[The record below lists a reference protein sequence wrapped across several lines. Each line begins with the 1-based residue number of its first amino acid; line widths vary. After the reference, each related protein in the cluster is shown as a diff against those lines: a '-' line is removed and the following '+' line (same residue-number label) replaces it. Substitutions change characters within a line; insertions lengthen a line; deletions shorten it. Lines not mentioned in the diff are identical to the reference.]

1 MKANRLSASVAETS
15 YHHGALTTSTLG
27 QIGLCSTVA
36 APMLHQASSGFVSL
50 ADICHQIRRSKSW
63 VYEHG
68 LVPLT
73 NDDGEPVEATKKP
86 PFPWLPLPQPC
97 IDLGKKLWAKEDIDC
112 WLLSIRARGIR
123 SSDYPRSL
131 TEVVA

>member
-1 MKANRLSASVAETS
+1 MKANRISASFAETS
-15 YHHGALTTSTLG
+15 YRQGSLTTPTLG
-27 QIGLCSTVA
+27 QTGLCSTVA
-36 APMLHQASSGFVSL
+36 KPSLHQESHGFVSW
-50 ADICHQIRRSKSW
+50 ADICHEIRRSKSW

-97 IDLGKKLWAKEDIDC
+97 IDLGKKLWAKEDIGC
-112 WLLSIRARGIR
+112 WLLSIRARSSR
-123 SSDYPRSL
+123 SHEYARSAS
-131 TEVVA
+131 EVVA